1 MRIFI
6 ITMEDPVYTLPFI
19 KEIILNRQKDIVG
32 LAVAKGN
39 RLTIG
44 GKRSKLTYL
53 FSLLLIM
60 GFLHFMK
67 FSFKTL
73 SFKVKLYLSRYLKS
87 INSPSI
93 LEFAKNRKI
102 PIWKIKF
109 PNNKLFLKQ
118 LKIIKPDIIINQS
131 QSFLRKP
138 LLKIPSIGVI
148 NRHNAL
154 LPKNRGRLTPFWV
167 LYKKEKETGVSIHFV
182 EESLDSGNI
191 IVQEK
196 FEVTPNE
203 TFASLV
209 KKNYDIA
216 PKAMLKAL
224 NKLEKSNYKLI
235 HNEGT
240 KATYNTIPTFKEALT
255 FRWMIIKR
263 TFLFRK

>member
-1 MRIFI
+1 MKIFI

-44 GKRSKLTYL
+44 KKRSKLTYL

-93 LEFAKNRKI
+93 LEFAKKRRI
-102 PIWKIKF
+102 PTWKIKS

-138 LLKIPSIGVI
+138 LLEIPSIGVI

-154 LPKNRGRLTPFWV
+154 LPKNR
-167 LYKKEKETGVSIHFV
+167 
-182 EESLDSGNI
+182 
-191 IVQEK
+191 
-196 FEVTPNE
+196 
-203 TFASLV
+203 
-209 KKNYDIA
+209 
-216 PKAMLKAL
+216 
-224 NKLEKSNYKLI
+224 
-235 HNEGT
+235 
-240 KATYNTIPTFKEALT
+240 
-255 FRWMIIKR
+255 
-263 TFLFRK
+263 